1 MHYIFINIPLHLCVS
16 SLILLSIVGE
26 KMGFPGSFFS
36 PLFLALDYEDQL
48 FNKYLCI
55 VFSVLGFVVDR
66 VE

>member
-1 MHYIFINIPLHLCVS
+1 MHYIFINIPLHPCVS

-26 KMGFPGSFFS
+26 KMRFPGSFFS
-36 PLFLALDYEDQL
+36 PLFLALDYEGQL

-55 VFSVLGFVVDR
+55 VFSGLGFMVDR